1 MKLLHRLALLISV
14 MMLIV
19 LSYYLLFPQDQ
30 GVVRLKIS
38 TTTSLYATGLLD
50 VIAKA
55 FSREYPNVRLEF
67 IAVGSGAA
75 LKIAEMGDACVVLIH
90 EPYLERQY
98 LMKGVISGGRVFAY
112 NYFVVVGP
120 SKDPANI
127 SSVDNVLEVFRRVYM
142 AGELGRAY
150 FVSRGD
156 NSGTHLRELMIWGL
170 LGVDPSSTSWYRSCG
185 CGMSDALLIANEYNA
200 YTLSDLG
207 TYLKFKGRGKLQNLE
222 LLYINTNDNLTIN
235 IYSAYIVSKCGGDE
249 RRYGELLIDFIY
261 KDAGGVI
268 RDYGVEEFKQPL
280 FYPVLEDESKLLR
293 IWEWFTF
300 R

>member
-98 LMKGVISGGRVFAY
+98 LMKGVISGG
-112 NYFVVVGP
+112 G
-120 SKDPANI
+120 
-127 SSVDNVLEVFRRVYM
+127 SS
-142 AGELGRAY
+142 
-150 FVSRGD
+150 
-156 NSGTHLRELMIWGL
+156 HII
-170 LGVDPSSTSWYRSCG
+170 TS
-185 CGMSDALLIANEYNA
+185 
-200 YTLSDLG
+200 
-207 TYLKFKGRGKLQNLE
+207 
-222 LLYINTNDNLTIN
+222 
-235 IYSAYIVSKCGGDE
+235 
-249 RRYGELLIDFIY
+249 
-261 KDAGGVI
+261 
-268 RDYGVEEFKQPL
+268 
-280 FYPVLEDESKLLR
+280 
-293 IWEWFTF
+293 
-300 R
+300 